1 MFQGG
6 KGRGAASSESKRM
19 SKLPPRL
26 AKQKL
31 EKEKEKQQ
39 HKDAIEVFMPKIEA
53 WDNELAN
60 NIPPPAAIGVPEPP
74 KGENNCYNHVDL
86 QLNFICQ
93 KPAEDT
99 LQISLQCP

>member
-1 MFQGG
+1 
-6 KGRGAASSESKRM
+6 M

-60 NIPPPAAIGVPEPP
+60 NIPPPASIGVPEPP
-74 KGENNCYNHVDL
+74 KGKNKCYNYVDSL
-86 QLNFICQ
+86 KFCTCS
-93 KPAEDT
+93 KPADDT
-99 LQISLQCP
+99 LQMFLQCL